1 MNKAE
6 LVEALASKSGESKAV
21 CEKVLDSF
29 TVTVQEK
36 LKAREEIKLA
46 GFGKFTTREMAPR
59 TGRNPATGAEIQIA
73 GYTKPVFEVSDSLKD
88 NIQ

>member
-1 MNKAE
+1 MNKAG

-21 CEKVLDSF
+21 CEKVLDSL
-29 TVTVQEK
+29 TVTIEET
-36 LKAREEIKLA
+36 LRAREEVKLS

-59 TGRNPATGAEIQIA
+59 AGRNPATGETIQIA
-73 GYTKPVFEVSDSLKD
+73 GYTKPVFEVSEALKE